1 MNEFYSD
8 FIMIFYQLT
17 SFKNYQILLKTNSI
31 AGSVFILSFI
41 SSTSFAESMLS
52 SEVTSLPTIKISAE
66 QDQDLVKQ
74 GYLTTKISQVGP
86 WEGRSLQDV
95 PYSIQIANSD
105 LIKNLQASAS
115 PDEIYRVN
123 PVIQMTRS
131 QFENDQPTYMSRGFK
146 VSTVYRDGLPGDQY
160 GHGTTMEDTE
170 RLEMLNG
177 LSGFLYG
184 PANVGGMVNYVS
196 KRSTDTPY
204 NEIQLASLG
213 GKSWYTHADFGG
225 KFDEGKT
232 FGYRLNL
239 AKQGGET
246 AIDRLEVEKE
256 FASLSLDWAP
266 TDRVSL
272 QVDAMKRDYEVNGNT
287 ADWKFADGVNR
298 LAANQLSNDHS
309 WGQPW
314 MNNHYESEKYGANLK
329 WSITDDIAL
338 RASYL
343 ESKSDRE
350 TQSATNTMIDN
361 EHFNQMVSRIYI
373 DGEDRLT
380 SQQRDKSSAAYI
392 DFKFN
397 TGAVE
402 HTLTA
407 GLQNIQ
413 TIQKR
418 YPREAAGVEYI
429 NLNINQPIV
438 QPAPV
443 GFAVERGEITK
454 RSHNE
459 SRSWLVGDDIRLN
472 EQWSA
477 LLGVAYV
484 EMKNKISGNETSQ
497 ASPNISI
504 IYKPWDTLTT
514 YATYIE
520 ALENGGT
527 APDRANGLT
536 VINAGQTFDPLRSK
550 QIELGTKYQWND
562 QISFN
567 TAIYRINKGL
577 QYSQA
582 INANQAVYVQDG
594 REIHQGIELSATGK
608 ITNNWSVIAGYT
620 WVDAEVEK
628 QKQNPD
634 LEGKHPIEVAEN
646 IFKVYAEYQLPQIEN
661 LSVSAGLNYTGER
674 FADNLNTDR
683 LPSFTLINL
692 GARYQFNLEQYP
704 VTLRLNINN
713 VLDKKYWANATVLG
727 DPRTTL
733 VSATFR
739 F

>member
-1 MNEFYSD
+1 
-8 FIMIFYQLT
+8 MIIFNRCTNLVVHPFV
-17 SFKNYQILLKTNSI
+17 FKSHSLIGFGL
-31 AGSVFILSFI
+31 ILSLISSDLFAD
-41 SSTSFAESMLS
+41 SSTSSA
-52 SEVTSLPTIKISAE
+52 TASLPVLKVVAKQDQGSAE
-66 QDQDLVKQ
+66 Q
-74 GYLTTKISQVGP
+74 GYLTEKISQVGP

-95 PYSIQIANSD
+95 PYSIQVATSD

-131 QFENDQPTYMSRGFK
+131 QFENDQSTYMSRGFK

-196 KRSTDTPY
+196 KRSTDIPY

-213 GKSWYTHADFGG
+213 GESWYTHADFGG

-246 AIDRLEVEKE
+246 AIDRLEVEKD

-266 TDRVSL
+266 TDRFNL
-272 QVDAMKRDYEVNGNT
+272 QVDAMQRDYDVNGNT
-287 ADWKFADGVNR
+287 ADWKFAEGVKR
-298 LAANQLSNDHS
+298 LSANKLSNDHS

-314 MNNHYESEKYGANLK
+314 MNNHYESERYGVNFK

-361 EHFNQMVSRIYI
+361 QHFNQKVSRIYI
-373 DGEDRLT
+373 DGDDRLT

-413 TIQKR
+413 NIQKR
-418 YPREAAGVEYI
+418 YPREAAGVEYK

-438 QPAPV
+438 QPIPV
-443 GFAVERGEITK
+443 GFAVDRGEITK

-484 EMKNKISGNETSQ
+484 EIKNKISGNETSQ
-497 ASPNISI
+497 ASPNISVV
-504 IYKPWDTLTT
+504 YKPLDTLTT

-527 APDRANGLT
+527 APDIASGLT

-550 QIELGTKYQWND
+550 QIELGAKYQWND
-562 QISFN
+562 QISLN
-567 TAIYRINKGL
+567 TAIYRIDKGL

-582 INANQAVYVQDG
+582 INANQAEYVQDG
-594 REIHQGIELSATGK
+594 REVHQGIELSTTGK

-620 WVDAEVEK
+620 WVDAQVEK

-634 LEGKHPIEVAEN
+634 LEGKRPIEVAEN

-674 FADNLNTDR
+674 FADNLNTDH
-683 LPSFTLINL
+683 LPSFTLMNL

-704 VTLRLNINN
+704 ITLRLNMNN
-713 VLDKKYWANATVLG
+713 VLNKKYWTNATVLG

-733 VSATFR
+733 LSTTVQF
-739 F
+739 